1 MKLKKIFTALA
12 LLLSF
17 AWATPASAELK
28 FGVVGGL
35 NLSKMSFSGSDKG
48 LLNSDNRCG
57 WYIGPKAQFTLPI
70 IGLGLDASIQYSQ
83 RRLNVDAQGDGE
95 SQTYKSIEVPIN
107 VRYDLGLG
115 SMASVYIATGPQF
128 GFNCDK
134 SIFRDADIS
143 VKDANVTWNVGVGV
157 TLLSHLQVGAGYNF
171 AVGKWAESKD
181 PDYDLNVKANTWQ
194 VQVAYLF

>member
-1 MKLKKIFTALA
+1 MKKLFLA
-12 LLLSF
+12 LTLLLTF

-35 NLSKMSFSGSDKG
+35 NLSKMSFSGGDKG
-48 LLNSDNRCG
+48 LLSSDNRCG
-57 WYIGPKAQFTLPI
+57 WYIGPKAQFTLPL

-83 RRLNVDAQGDGE
+83 RRLNSSEYEFSD

-107 VRYDLGLG
+107 VRYTFGLSSLVSIYG
-115 SMASVYIATGPQF
+115 ATGPQF

-134 SIFRDADIS
+134 SLFRDMDIS
-143 VKDANVTWNVGVGV
+143 VKDANVTWNVGFGL
-157 TLLSHLQVGAGYNF
+157 TLLNHLQVGAGYNF
-171 AVGKWAESKD
+171 GIGKWAESKD
-181 PDYDLNVKANTWQ
+181 PDVDLSAKANTWQ

>member
-1 MKLKKIFTALA
+1 MKKLFLA
-12 LLLSF
+12 LTLLLTF

-35 NLSKMSFSGSDKG
+35 NLSKMSFSGGDKG
-48 LLNSDNRCG
+48 LLSSDNRCG
-57 WYIGPKAQFTLPI
+57 WYIGPKAQFTLPL

-83 RRLNVDAQGDGE
+83 RRLNSSEYEFSD

-107 VRYDLGLG
+107 VRYTFGL
-115 SMASVYIATGPQF
+115 SSLVSLYAATGPQF

-134 SIFRDADIS
+134 SLFRDMDIS
-143 VKDANVTWNVGVGV
+143 VKDANVTWNVGVGL
-157 TLLSHLQVGAGYNF
+157 TLLNHLQVGAGYNF
-171 AVGKWAESKD
+171 GIGKWAESKD
-181 PDYDLNVKANTWQ
+181 PDVDLSAKANTWQ

>member
-35 NLSKMSFSGSDKG
+35 NLSKMSFSGSDKS
-48 LLNSDNRCG
+48 LLSSDNRCG

-83 RRLNVDAQGDGE
+83 RRLNVDAQDNGE

-134 SIFRDADIS
+134 SIFRDAGIS

>member
-28 FGVVGGL
+28 FGVV
-35 NLSKMSFSGSDKG
+35 
-48 LLNSDNRCG
+48 
-57 WYIGPKAQFTLPI
+57 
-70 IGLGLDASIQYSQ
+70 ASIQYSQ
-83 RRLNVDAQGDGE
+83 RRLNVDAQDNGE

>member
-1 MKLKKIFTALA
+1 MKLKKIFLA
-12 LLLSF
+12 LTLLLGF

-35 NLSKMSFSGSDKG
+35 NLSKMSFSGGDKG
-48 LLNSDNRCG
+48 LLSSDNRCG

-115 SMASVYIATGPQF
+115 SMASIYIATGPQF

>member
-35 NLSKMSFSGSDKG
+35 NLSKMSFSGSDKS
-48 LLNSDNRCG
+48 LLSSDNRCG

-134 SIFRDADIS
+134 SLFRDWDIS

>member
-1 MKLKKIFTALA
+1 MKKLFLA
-12 LLLSF
+12 LTLLLTF

-35 NLSKMSFSGSDKG
+35 NLSKMSFSGGDKG
-48 LLNSDNRCG
+48 LLSSDNRCG
-57 WYIGPKAQFTLPI
+57 WYIGPKAQFTLPL

-83 RRLNVDAQGDGE
+83 RRLNSSEYEFSD

-107 VRYDLGLG
+107 VRYTIGLSSLVSIYG
-115 SMASVYIATGPQF
+115 ATCPQF

-134 SIFRDADIS
+134 SLFRDMDIS
-143 VKDANVTWNVGVGV
+143 VKDANVTWNVGFGL
-157 TLLSHLQVGAGYNF
+157 TLLNHLQVGAGYNF
-171 AVGKWAESKD
+171 GIGKWAESKD
-181 PDYDLNVKANTWQ
+181 PDVDLSAKANTWQ

>member
-17 AWATPASAELK
+17 AWAPPASAELK

-35 NLSKMSFSGSDKG
+35 NLSKMSFSGSDKS
-48 LLNSDNRCG
+48 LLSSDNRCG

-83 RRLNVDAQGDGE
+83 RRLNVDAQDNGE

>member
-1 MKLKKIFTALA
+1 MKKLFLA
-12 LLLSF
+12 LTLLLTF

-35 NLSKMSFSGSDKG
+35 NLSKMSFSGGDKG
-48 LLNSDNRCG
+48 LLSSDNRCG
-57 WYIGPKAQFTLPI
+57 WYIGPKAQFTLPL

-83 RRLNVDAQGDGE
+83 RRLNSSEYEFSD

-107 VRYDLGLG
+107 VRYTIGLSSLVSIYG
-115 SMASVYIATGPQF
+115 ATGPQF

-134 SIFRDADIS
+134 SLFRDMDIS
-143 VKDANVTWNVGVGV
+143 VKDANVTWNVGVGL
-157 TLLSHLQVGAGYNF
+157 TLLNHLQVGAGYNF
-171 AVGKWAESKD
+171 GIGKWAESKD
-181 PDYDLNVKANTWQ
+181 PDFDLSAKANTWQ

>member
-1 MKLKKIFTALA
+1 MKKLFLA
-12 LLLSF
+12 LTLLLTF

-35 NLSKMSFSGSDKG
+35 NLSKMSFSGGDKG
-48 LLNSDNRCG
+48 LLSSDNRCG
-57 WYIGPKAQFTLPI
+57 WYIGPKAQFTLPL

-83 RRLNVDAQGDGE
+83 RRLNSSEYEFSD

-107 VRYDLGLG
+107 VRYTIGLSSLVSIYG
-115 SMASVYIATGPQF
+115 ATGPQF

-134 SIFRDADIS
+134 SLFRDMDIS
-143 VKDANVTWNVGVGV
+143 VKDANVTWNVGVGL
-157 TLLSHLQVGAGYNF
+157 TLLNHLQVGAGYNF
-171 AVGKWAESKD
+171 GIGKWAESKD
-181 PDYDLNVKANTWQ
+181 PDVDLSAKANTWQ

>member
-1 MKLKKIFTALA
+1 MKKLFLA
-12 LLLSF
+12 LTLLLTF

-35 NLSKMSFSGSDKG
+35 TLSKMSFSGGDKG
-48 LLNSDNRCG
+48 LLSSDNRCG
-57 WYIGPKAQFTLPI
+57 WYIGPKAQFTLPL

-83 RRLNVDAQGDGE
+83 RRLNSSEYEFSD

-107 VRYDLGLG
+107 VRYTIGLSSLVSIYG
-115 SMASVYIATGPQF
+115 ATGPQF

-134 SIFRDADIS
+134 SLFRDMDIS
-143 VKDANVTWNVGVGV
+143 VKDANVTWNVGVGL
-157 TLLSHLQVGAGYNF
+157 TLLNHLQVGAGYNF
-171 AVGKWAESKD
+171 GIGKWAESKD
-181 PDYDLNVKANTWQ
+181 PDVDLNAKANTWQ

>member
-1 MKLKKIFTALA
+1 MKLKKIFLALT

-35 NLSKMSFSGSDKG
+35 NLSKMSFSGGDKG
-48 LLNSDNRCG
+48 PLSSDNRCG
-57 WYIGPKAQFTLPI
+57 WYIGPKAEFTLPL
-70 IGLGLDASIQYSQ
+70 IGLGVDASVQYSQ
-83 RRLNVDAQGDGE
+83 RRLNFDAESDGE

-107 VRYDLGLG
+107 VKYTIGFSSL
-115 SMASVYIATGPQF
+115 ASAYIATGPQF

-134 SIFRDADIS
+134 SLFRDWDIS

>member
-1 MKLKKIFTALA
+1 M
-12 LLLSF
+12 
-17 AWATPASAELK
+17 
-28 FGVVGGL
+28 
-35 NLSKMSFSGSDKG
+35 
-48 LLNSDNRCG
+48 
-57 WYIGPKAQFTLPI
+57 
-70 IGLGLDASIQYSQ
+70 
-83 RRLNVDAQGDGE
+83 
-95 SQTYKSIEVPIN
+95 
-107 VRYDLGLG
+107 RYDLGLG

>member
-1 MKLKKIFTALA
+1 MKKLFLA
-12 LLLSF
+12 LTLLLTF

-35 NLSKMSFSGSDKG
+35 NLSKMSFSGGDKD
-48 LLNSDNRCG
+48 LLSSDNRCG
-57 WYIGPKAQFTLPI
+57 WYIGPKAQFTLPL

-83 RRLNVDAQGDGE
+83 RRLNSSEYEFSD

-107 VRYDLGLG
+107 VRYTIGLSSLVSIYG
-115 SMASVYIATGPQF
+115 ATGPQF

-134 SIFRDADIS
+134 SLFRDMDIS
-143 VKDANVTWNVGVGV
+143 VKDANVTWNVGFGL
-157 TLLSHLQVGAGYNF
+157 TLLNHLQVGAGYNF
-171 AVGKWAESKD
+171 GIGKWAESKD
-181 PDYDLNVKANTWQ
+181 PDVDLNAKANTWQ

>member
-35 NLSKMSFSGSDKG
+35 NLSKMSFSGGDKS
-48 LLNSDNRCG
+48 LWSSDNRCG